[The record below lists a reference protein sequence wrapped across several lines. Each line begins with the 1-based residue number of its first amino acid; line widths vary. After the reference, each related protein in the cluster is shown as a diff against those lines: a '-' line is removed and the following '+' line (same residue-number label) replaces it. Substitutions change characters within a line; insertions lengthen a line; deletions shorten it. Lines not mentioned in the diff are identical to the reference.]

1 MNRAAALIVAPL
13 LAQLSTASLA
23 ASPHPLSAAAPAR
36 QAAPQQ
42 PVIPADAGPVLT
54 LGQQRFRDLNRNGRL
69 DPYEDWRLPVARR
82 VADLVGRMTLAE
94 KAGAMMHG
102 SLVTPDSAVGA
113 SSQGYD
119 RAAAQQAIAGQHI
132 TSFITRLAVSPE
144 RMAQENNAIQVL
156 AAQTRLGIPLTI
168 STDPRHHF
176 QVTVGAS
183 AATQGYSQW
192 PETLG
197 FAALGDAA
205 LMRHFGDVARREYR
219 ATGIHMALSP
229 QADLF
234 TDPRWPRGTG
244 TFGANADLARAMVE
258 AYVIGFQGNAHML
271 ARDGV
276 ATVVKHW
283 VGYGANPQGFDGHNY
298 YGRMAVHDDA
308 TLKTHIRPF
317 LGAFAAGV
325 AGVMPTYDIISG
337 PHVAGKPLEPVAAG
351 YNAQLLGMLRKDYGF
366 KGLILSDWG
375 ITRDCSQ
382 ACRAPTAP
390 QTPNEIAMPWG
401 VEDLTP
407 AQRYAK
413 ATRAG
418 IDQFGG
424 VTEPERV
431 IRDVQAGTI
440 PIARVN
446 AAVARIMTL
455 KFVMGLFDN
464 PLVDPAAAR
473 DAVTPAALAEG
484 RKAQAQAQVLLR
496 NEGAILP
503 LAAGT
508 RVYLK
513 GIDAAQARAHGLVVV
528 ERPQDAQVALMRATT
543 PFERLHPNNFF
554 GSRQNEGRL
563 DFRPGNADY
572 DAVAQVAAT
581 VPVVL
586 AVFLDR
592 PAILTEI
599 LPKTR
604 AVLGNFGVSDE
615 GLLDVVTGKETAR
628 GRLPFE
634 LPRTMAAVE
643 RQNPAVG
650 DDSVDPLFPFG
661 FGLGVA
667 PAAAGQ

>member
-1 MNRAAALIVAPL
+1 MTLISHRLPARMLAVLLAHLPVAAL
-13 LAQLSTASLA
+13 
-23 ASPHPLSAAAPAR
+23 AAPA
-36 QAAPQQ
+36 APVQ
-42 PVIPADAGPVLT
+42 PTIATQVGPMLT
-54 LGQQRFRDLNRNGRL
+54 VDGLRFRDLDRNGRL

-82 VADLVGRMTLAE
+82 VADLVGRMTLEE

-102 SLVTPDSAVGA
+102 SLTATDSAVGA
-113 SSQGYD
+113 STRGYD
-119 RAAAQQAIAGQHI
+119 QDAARKAIADQHI

-144 RMAQENNAIQVL
+144 RMAEENNAIQRL
-156 AAQTRLGIPLTI
+156 AAETRLGIPLTI

-183 AATQGYSQW
+183 GATQGYSQW

-234 TDPRWPRGTG
+234 SEPRWPRGTG
-244 TFGANADLARAMVE
+244 TFGANADLARTMVQ
-258 AYVIGFQGNAHML
+258 AYVAGFQGGDRAL

-298 YGRMAVHDDA
+298 YGRLAVHDNA
-308 TLKTHIRPF
+308 TLKTHITPF

-337 PHVAGKPLEPVAAG
+337 PTVAGKPLEPVAAG
-351 YNAQLLGMLRKDYGF
+351 YNAQLLGLLRKDYAY
-366 KGLILSDWG
+366 KGLVLSDWG
-375 ITRDCSQ
+375 ITRDCTL
-382 ACRAPTAP
+382 ACRAPSQP

-413 ATRAG
+413 AVHAG

-424 VTEPERV
+424 VTEPEW
-431 IRDVQAGTI
+431 IIQDVKAGTI
-440 PIARVN
+440 SPARVD
-446 AAVARIMTL
+446 AAVARILAL
-455 KFVMGLFDN
+455 KFQLGLFEN
-464 PLVDPAAAR
+464 PLVDPAVASTV
-473 DAVTPAALAEG
+473 VTPAALAQG
-484 RKAQAQAQVLLR
+484 RRAQAEAQVLLR

-508 RVYLK
+508 RVFLK
-513 GIDAAQARAHGLVVV
+513 DIDPAQARAHGLVVV
-528 ERPQDAQVALMRATT
+528 DRTEDAQVALMRAST
-543 PFERLHPNNFF
+543 PFDRLHPNHFF

-572 DAVAQVAAT
+572 DAVAQAAT
-581 VPVVL
+581 KVPVVL

-615 GLLDVVTGKETAR
+615 GLLDVVTGRETAR

-634 LPRTMAAVE
+634 LPRSMAAVE

-650 DDSVDPLFPFG
+650 DDSADPLFPFG
-661 FGLGVA
+661 FGLGAA
-667 PAAAGQ
+667 PR

>member
-1 MNRAAALIVAPL
+1 MKRAAALLIAPL
-13 LAQLSTASLA
+13 LAQVPSGMLA
-23 ASPHPLSAAAPAR
+23 ARPALPPQPAIAA
-36 QAAPQQ
+36 
-42 PVIPADAGPVLT
+42 DTGPVLT
-54 LGQQRFRDLNRNGRL
+54 VAGARFRDLNRNGRL

-82 VADLVGRMTLAE
+82 VADLVARMTLAE

-102 SLVTPDSAVGA
+102 SLAARDNVVGA
-113 SSQGYD
+113 STLGYD
-119 RAAAQQAIAGQHI
+119 VAAAQAAIDGQHI
-132 TSFITRLAVSPE
+132 TSFITRLAVTPE
-144 RMAQENNAIQVL
+144 RMAEENNALQRL
-156 AAQTRLGIPLTI
+156 AAKTRLGIPLTI

-183 AATQGYSQW
+183 AAASGYSQW

-197 FAALGDAA
+197 FAALADAG
-205 LMRHFGDVARREYR
+205 LMHRFADQARREYR
-219 ATGIHMALSP
+219 ASGIHMALSP

-244 TFGANADLARAMVE
+244 TFGANADLAAKMVQ
-258 AYVIGFQGNAHML
+258 AYVSGFQGSATTLAH
-271 ARDGV
+271 DGV

-325 AGVMPTYDIISG
+325 AGVMPTYDIVSG
-337 PHVAGKPLEPVAAG
+337 PSVAGKPLEPVAAG
-351 YNAQLLGMLRKDYGF
+351 YNAQLLGLLRKDYGY

-375 ITRDCSQ
+375 ITRDCTP

-413 ATRAG
+413 ATNAG

-424 VTEPERV
+424 VTEPEW
-431 IRDVQAGTI
+431 IIKDVQAGTI
-440 PIARVN
+440 PLARVN
-446 AAVARIMTL
+446 AAVAQVMTL
-455 KFVMGLFDN
+455 KFELGLFDN

-473 DAVTPAALAEG
+473 NIAPPAVMAQG
-484 RKAQAQAQVLLR
+484 RQAQAQAQVLLR
-496 NEGAILP
+496 NEGGLLP

-508 RVYLK
+508 RVFLK
-513 GIDAAQARAHGLVVV
+513 GIDPAQAKAHGLVVV
-528 ERPQDAQVALMRATT
+528 DRAADAQVALMRADT
-543 PFERLHPNNFF
+543 PSERLHPNYFF
-554 GSRQNEGRL
+554 GSRQKEGRL

-572 DAVAQVAAT
+572 DAVAAIPAS

-592 PAILTEI
+592 PAILTDI

-615 GLLDVVTGKETAR
+615 GLLDVVTGRETAR

-634 LPRTMAAVE
+634 LPRSMAAVE
-643 RQNPAVG
+643 AQNPAVG
-650 DDSVDPLFPFG
+650 DDTVDPLFPFG
-661 FGLGVA
+661 FSLG
-667 PAAAGQ
+667 AGPQ